1 MKTAISEF
9 APLEMERA
17 QELQEIINSAAREDK
32 AVVMDPAEEGITGAE
47 QSDLISPNQNTNALV
62 RYQRHY

>member
-17 QELQEIINSAAREDK
+17 EELQEIINSAAREDK
-32 AVVMDPAEEGITGAE
+32 AVIMDPAEEGITAAE